1 MSEHAHAE
9 EAPHAAHADAA
20 SHEKHYVK
28 VWALLL
34 VLLLIS
40 FVGPIIGGSLRDGGT
55 ITAGLARTITLI
67 TAFGIAVYKAWLV
80 AKNFMHVTVQPR
92 FVIYMLSTVLVFML
106 LFYAGTAP
114 DVMEHEGANWAKP
127 NPHGVIPE
135 RALHP
140 EAHH

>member
-1 MSEHAHAE
+1 MSDQA
-9 EAPHAAHADAA
+9 HAAHGDHGGAEA
-20 SHEKHYVK
+20 HEKHYIK
-28 VWALLL
+28 IWALLL

-40 FVGPIIGGSLRDGGT
+40 FLGPFLEIRVVT
-55 ITAGLARTITLI
+55 MI

-80 AKNFMHVTVQPR
+80 AKHFMHVTVQPK
-92 FVIYMLSTVLVFML
+92 FVMYMLGTTLVFML

-114 DVMEHEGANWAKP
+114 DVMEHEGANWVKP

-135 RALHP
+135 RALNP

>member
-1 MSEHAHAE
+1 MNDQAEQVAHADHAHAD
-9 EAPHAAHADAA
+9 HAA
-20 SHEKHYVK
+20 HEKHYWMI
-28 VWALLL
+28 WALLL
-34 VLLLIS
+34 GLLLVS
-40 FVGPIIGGSLRDGGT
+40 FAGPIVGNALHDRGA
-55 ITAGLARTITLI
+55 ITTAFARNITLI

-92 FVIYMLSTVLVFML
+92 FVVYMLSTVLVFML

-127 NPHGVIPE
+127 SPHGVIPE

-140 EAHH
+140 EEHH

>member
-1 MSEHAHAE
+1 MNDQAEAAHVE
-9 EAPHAAHADAA
+9 HADAA
-20 SHEKHYVK
+20 AHEAHYKKIWLILV
-28 VWALLL
+28 
-34 VLLLIS
+34 VLLAIS
-40 FVGPIIGGSLRDGGT
+40 FLGPMIGIR
-55 ITAGLARTITLI
+55 AVTLI

-80 AKNFMHVTVQPR
+80 AKHFMHVTVQPR
-92 FVIYMLSTVLVFML
+92 FVMYMLSTVLVFML

-127 NPHGVIPE
+127 SPHGVIPE

>member
-1 MSEHAHAE
+1 MNDQAEQATHAE
-9 EAPHAAHADAA
+9 HGHADQAA
-20 SHEKHYVK
+20 HEKHYIV
-28 VWALLL
+28 VWAILLG
-34 VLLLIS
+34 LLLIS
-40 FVGPIIGGSLRDGGT
+40 FAGPIVSEKLHGRGMLGVH
-55 ITAGLARTITLI
+55 AARYITLL

-92 FVIYMLSTVLVFML
+92 FVLYMLSTVLVFML

-114 DVMEHEGANWAKP
+114 DVMEHEGANWTKP
-127 NPHGVIPE
+127 SPHGLIPE